1 MSQNVFLLNHV
12 ICDYSALLIHR
23 RKLTRQLKWCCS
35 SLCTSVL
42 YPPAG
47 KNYSVRIGL
56 LSCHRK
62 KTTGRARWLQNAL
75 AFSLRCCDV
84 VIANNNY
91 REVVCAPL
99 PTKQRKTTENGVIL
113 PPLLP
118 EEKDH
123 CESTMTSK
131 CVGLLLVV
139 IANIY
144 LVEAEGDIWRTADVW
159 NFLAIFPPFDKIDS
173 LNFKN
178 LFSSKVFL
186 PMFSLYPNTDID
198 NKA

>member
-56 LSCHRK
+56 LCCHRK
-62 KTTGRARWLQNAL
+62 KTTGSARWLQNAL

-113 PPLLP
+113 PPLLS
-118 EEKDH
+118 EEKDCCDWEH
-123 CESTMTSK
+123 DDFKMRWTSLCCDCKHLSGRSRRWYMTYCR
-131 CVGLLLVV
+131 CV
-139 IANIY
+139 
-144 LVEAEGDIWRTADVW
+144 E
-159 NFLAIFPPFDKIDS
+159 FF
-173 LNFKN
+173 
-178 LFSSKVFL
+178 
-186 PMFSLYPNTDID
+186 
-198 NKA
+198 